1 MPIEPAPFEKAPFAP
16 WAEARVP
23 ARRVFVT
30 DENGKVRLLNN
41 FNELKVLLSK
51 LTPEELQQFKN
62 EYRFTHITNKTGNVW
77 YSGSIHDLL

>member
-1 MPIEPAPFEKAPFAP
+1 MPIEPAPFAP
-16 WAEARVP
+16 WEEARVP

-30 DENGKVRLLNN
+30 DENGEVRLLES
-41 FNELKVLLSK
+41 FNALKGFLAT

-77 YSGSIHDLL
+77 YAGSIHDLL